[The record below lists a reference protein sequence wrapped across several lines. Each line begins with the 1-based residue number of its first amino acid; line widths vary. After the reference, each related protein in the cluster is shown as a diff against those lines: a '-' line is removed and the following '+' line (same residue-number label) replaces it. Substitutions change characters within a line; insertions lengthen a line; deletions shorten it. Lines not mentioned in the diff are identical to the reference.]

1 MKKGFTLIELM
12 IVIAIIGIL
21 AAIAI
26 PMYSDYTKK
35 SRTSEVP
42 DTVKSL
48 VIAQL
53 AFKEDSL
60 KNPGYVTTAGFCDT
74 IPHLGWK
81 TSTGAVDGSGYA
93 LGKFYKYITDGLF
106 TAGSCDNPGTD
117 TPAVNVCLAYA
128 EPNGVVVPD
137 DWQKVGMNTTMTL
150 VHSE

>member
-21 AAIAI
+21 AAVAI

-60 KNPGYVTTAGFCDT
+60 KNPGYATTSGFCDS
-74 IPHLGWK
+74 IAHLGWK
-81 TSTGAVDGSGYA
+81 TSTGNMDGTA
-93 LGKFYKYITDGLF
+93 AAGKFYKYNTDGTF
-106 TAGSCDNPGTD
+106 TAGSCDHAGTD
-117 TPAVNVCLAYA
+117 TPSDAVCLVFS
-128 EPNGVVVPD
+128 EPMTGVEVPT
-137 DWQKVGMNTTMTL
+137 DWTKVGMNTTMTL
-150 VHSE
+150 VHA